1 MIMRLIFLHA
11 GALDFIFTT
20 VKPTP
25 TSALGLLGIS
35 STAESEIIQRE
46 FSPFAPPSPRARAPA
61 SAAAAAAAAAAAVA
75 SALTVATYGDVVDSW
90 TVKQTL
96 IV

>member
-11 GALDFIFTT
+11 VALDVIFTT
-20 VKPTP
+20 IKPTP

-46 FSPFAPPSPRARAPA
+46 FAPFAPPSPPRAP
-61 SAAAAAAAAAAAVA
+61 AAAAAAAVA

>member
-1 MIMRLIFLHA
+1 MIMRLICHHA
-11 GALDFIFTT
+11 GALNVIFTT
-20 VKPTP
+20 IKPTP

-46 FSPFAPPSPRARAPA
+46 FAPFAPPSPRAPA
-61 SAAAAAAAAAAAVA
+61 SAAAAAAAAAAVA

>member
-11 GALDFIFTT
+11 VALDVIFTT
-20 VKPTP
+20 IKPTP

-46 FSPFAPPSPRARAPA
+46 FAPFAPPSPPRAPA
-61 SAAAAAAAAAAAVA
+61 SAAAAVA

>member
-1 MIMRLIFLHA
+1 MIMRLILLHA
-11 GALDFIFTT
+11 VALDVIFTT
-20 VKPTP
+20 IKPTP

-46 FSPFAPPSPRARAPA
+46 FAPFAPPSPPRAP
-61 SAAAAAAAAAAAVA
+61 AAAAAAAVA

>member
-46 FSPFAPPSPRARAPA
+46 FAPFAPPSPPRAP
-61 SAAAAAAAAAAAVA
+61 AAAAAAAAAVA

>member
-11 GALDFIFTT
+11 VALDVIFTT
-20 VKPTP
+20 IKPTP
-25 TSALGLLGIS
+25 TSALGLLSIS

-46 FSPFAPPSPRARAPA
+46 FAPFAPPSPPRAPP
-61 SAAAAAAAAAAAVA
+61 AAAAAAAAVA

-96 IV
+96 NV